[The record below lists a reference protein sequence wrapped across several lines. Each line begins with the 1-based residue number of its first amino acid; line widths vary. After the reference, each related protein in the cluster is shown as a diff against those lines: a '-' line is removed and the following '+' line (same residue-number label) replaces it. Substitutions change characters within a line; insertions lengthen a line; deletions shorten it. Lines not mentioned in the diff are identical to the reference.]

1 MKIKEKT
8 GFKRRSLCFLVY
20 KNKSVPDMVW
30 QIQLIRHLMLKI
42 TPHTT
47 QIFNIKYLLIELAKP
62 YLGQKYILFTNNL

>member
-1 MKIKEKT
+1 
-8 GFKRRSLCFLVY
+8 
-20 KNKSVPDMVW
+20 MVW

-62 YLGQKYILFTNNL
+62 YLGQKYILKQKKIVYLLQFNVQVE

>member
-1 MKIKEKT
+1 
-8 GFKRRSLCFLVY
+8 
-20 KNKSVPDMVW
+20 MVW

>member
-1 MKIKEKT
+1 
-8 GFKRRSLCFLVY
+8 
-20 KNKSVPDMVW
+20 MVW

-62 YLGQKYILFTNNL
+62 YLGQKYILSIHFKLNSNMNLWLDGKGFDSL